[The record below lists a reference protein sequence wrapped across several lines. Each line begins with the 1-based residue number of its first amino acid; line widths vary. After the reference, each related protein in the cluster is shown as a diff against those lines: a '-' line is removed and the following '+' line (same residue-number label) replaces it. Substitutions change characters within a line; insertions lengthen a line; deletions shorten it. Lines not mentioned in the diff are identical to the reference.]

1 MSEYKE
7 LNIND
12 LQEIEVRNDKDLPWE
27 RRRLVKITDDGRALC
42 FALKSLDSYCWKYH
56 REIKESK
63 KREMTPFEA
72 KLWCD
77 ENEAQM
83 VLLGGE
89 NPLINP
95 IISNK
100 EYISS
105 FLYITNSKIKE
116 LKGKITWDDCEEF
129 PMMEDE
135 E

>member
-27 RRRLVKITDDGRALC
+27 RRRLIKITDDGRALC
-42 FALKSLDSYCWKYH
+42 FALNFLDSYFWKYH

-72 KLWCD
+72 KVWCD

-83 VLLGGE
+83 VNYADE
-89 NPLINP
+89 ERVLINYA
-95 IISNK
+95 IRSDGGIFR
-100 EYISS
+100 YIP
-105 FLYITNSKIKE
+105 NSKIKA